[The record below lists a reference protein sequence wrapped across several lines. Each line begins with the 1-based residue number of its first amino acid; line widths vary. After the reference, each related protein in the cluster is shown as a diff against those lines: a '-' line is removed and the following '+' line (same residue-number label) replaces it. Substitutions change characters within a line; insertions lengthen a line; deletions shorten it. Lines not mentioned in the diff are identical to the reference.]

1 MWSEAGRC
9 VVSEGRQAG
18 VCGRVS
24 AVFRVIRDAVDDRG
38 DRQFAD
44 TDAMNRHEH
53 REPASSTPSI
63 ITAHSPHTH
72 S

>member
-1 MWSEAGRC
+1 MTAGRC
-9 VVSEGRQAG
+9 

-38 DRQFAD
+38 DRQLAD

-53 REPASSTPSI
+53 REPASSSAPSVT
-63 ITAHSPHTH
+63 TAPSPHTYTASH
-72 S
+72 SNKSLTI